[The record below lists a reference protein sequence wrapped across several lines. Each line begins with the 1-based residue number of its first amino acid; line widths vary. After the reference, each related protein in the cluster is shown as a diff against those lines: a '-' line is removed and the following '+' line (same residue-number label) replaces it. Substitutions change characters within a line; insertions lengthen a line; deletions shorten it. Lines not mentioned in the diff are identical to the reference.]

1 MKMIQDE
8 DHRCQT
14 AGVYTRLF
22 SNVIQYFKKL
32 IIQISYKYTKSY
44 INIQRLQIYSLI
56 HKTGVYTSFYYTLCF
71 EKKIIVCNKEILNS
85 KQTLAKRSISLV
97 TRRTLTRV
105 PRVKINT
112 LRIGGTFC
120 SFQYTLVGICKQKT
134 IQIKISK
141 HLKPRFIEQYFNKQF

>member
-1 MKMIQDE
+1 MP
-8 DHRCQT
+8 QT

-22 SNVIQYFKKL
+22 SKVIQYFKRL

-44 INIQRLQIYSLI
+44 TNIQRLQIYSLI

-71 EKKIIVCNKEILNS
+71 EKKTIVCNKEILNS
-85 KQTLAKRSISLV
+85 KQTLAKGSISLV

-134 IQIKISK
+134 T
-141 HLKPRFIEQYFNKQF
+141 IEQYFNK